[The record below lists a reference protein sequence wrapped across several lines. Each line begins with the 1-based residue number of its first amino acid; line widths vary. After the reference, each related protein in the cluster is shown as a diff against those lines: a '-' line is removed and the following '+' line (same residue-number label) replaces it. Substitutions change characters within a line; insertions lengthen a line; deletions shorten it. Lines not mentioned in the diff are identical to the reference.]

1 MYTYIDLGFTQP
13 SSVNLFV
20 EGSRQHQDAWM
31 TETQCT
37 ALNGLSFLKQCSG
50 KVTQAESERMYKQ
63 KVEKFCEMLSSGQ
76 STAITLMT
84 IQQLRLPV
92 QDEASQILA
101 LMEWIISRH
110 HQLPSAG
117 GTAYRKH

>member
-1 MYTYIDLGFTQP
+1 
-13 SSVNLFV
+13 
-20 EGSRQHQDAWM
+20 
-31 TETQCT
+31 
-37 ALNGLSFLKQCSG
+37 
-50 KVTQAESERMYKQ
+50 
-63 KVEKFCEMLSSGQ
+63 MLSSGQ

-101 LMEWIISRH
+101 LMGWIISRH